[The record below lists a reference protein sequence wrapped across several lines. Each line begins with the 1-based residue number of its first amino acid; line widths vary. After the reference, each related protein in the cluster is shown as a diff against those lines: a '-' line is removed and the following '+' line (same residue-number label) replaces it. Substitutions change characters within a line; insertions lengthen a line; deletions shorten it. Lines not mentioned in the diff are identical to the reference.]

1 MRKNMITPVFTV
13 SITSSPRAT
22 IAHLR
27 VNKCTK
33 FHRKIFN
40 GFQVIER
47 TRFVTDRRTDRRTGK
62 DNMSPDPEEGRHKY
76 Q

>member
-1 MRKNMITPVFTV
+1 MIN
-13 SITSSPRAT
+13 IGISSPRAT

-27 VNKCTK
+27 LNKCTK
-33 FHRKIFN
+33 FQKIFD

-47 TRFVTDRRTDRRTGK
+47 TRFVTDRRTNRRMGK
-62 DNMSPDPEEGRHKY
+62 DNMSPDPEGGRHKY